1 MSSWSSF
8 MASTWSWASGAEG
21 EDGREAVNSSS
32 TDAGTIIGGIVDCDA
47 EGPATEALI

>member
-1 MSSWSSF
+1 MSSSSSF

-21 EDGREAVNSSS
+21 EGGRKTVNSSS
-32 TDAGTIIGGIVDCDA
+32 TDAETVVGAIVDCDA